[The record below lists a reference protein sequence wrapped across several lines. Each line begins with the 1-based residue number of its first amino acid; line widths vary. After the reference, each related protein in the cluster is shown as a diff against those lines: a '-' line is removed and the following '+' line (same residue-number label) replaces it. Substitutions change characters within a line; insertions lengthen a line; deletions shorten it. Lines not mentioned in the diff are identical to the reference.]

1 MGGAEAG
8 HGHGQH
14 IAGGAAQLFHGADG
28 YQQSEAAVQTARDAD
43 DRRLG
48 VGMLEAL
55 GEAVGLHFQD
65 QLTALGPAALVV
77 GDERRGVYPAGELRL
92 GEGKVEIDGQI
103 PLSAG
108 LEAGVAR
115 PLRLHPL
122 AVQLR
127 LSPAALEGRRLGEEG
142 AVLGDEV
149 VAGEDHVLGALAVA
163 GRSVQVAAE
172 QAGGLVR
179 HQRPA
184 VLGLADRLIAGRKV
198 RNDGGTGQ
206 RVEGGGGQS
215 APQVFA
221 DLHAQN
227 EAGHLAAAE
236 EQGRTERHLLPADCY
251 RLYLSAARGEL
262 ALFVELAVVGQVGLG
277 DKAQQTPAAEDGG
290 AVVQL
295 ATHQQRQAHEDH
307 DIQLPA
313 GVQHGLQGVQ
323 RALLQRAL
331 QE

>member
-14 IAGGAAQLFHGADG
+14 IAGGAAQLLHGADG
-28 YQQSEAAVQTARDAD
+28 HQQGEAAVQTARDAD

-48 VGMLEAL
+48 VGMLEPL
-55 GEAVGLHFQD
+55 GEAVGLHFQN
-65 QLTALGPAALVV
+65 QLTALGPAVLVV
-77 GDERRGVYPAGELRL
+77 GDEGRGVYPAGELRL

-127 LSPAALEGRRLGEEG
+127 LSPAALEERCFGEEG

-149 VAGEDHVLGALAVA
+149 VAGEDHVLSALAVA

-184 VLGLADRLIAGRKV
+184 VLGFADRLIAGRKV

-236 EQGRTERHLLPADCY
+236 EQGCTERHLLPADCY

-290 AVVQL
+290 AVIQF
-295 ATHQQRQAHEDH
+295 APHQQRQAHEGH

-313 GVQHGLQGVQ
+313 GVQRGLQSVQ